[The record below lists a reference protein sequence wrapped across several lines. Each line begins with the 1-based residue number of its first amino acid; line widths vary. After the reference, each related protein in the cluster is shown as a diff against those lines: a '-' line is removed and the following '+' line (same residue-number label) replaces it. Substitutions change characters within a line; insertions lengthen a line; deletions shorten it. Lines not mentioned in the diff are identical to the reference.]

1 MSLLVKYHVFVLHW
15 HNCLR
20 HICAGILFFLYALE
34 FHWRWCFVMRI
45 TNFSMVHY
53 LCWNATRI
61 VVVLCVTCVC
71 LWCTSS
77 VIYALVCGQTCCVVM
92 CSTMFVKFRHRDGY
106 RRNWNYDRFETHNVT
121 SLIVVDY
128 LDQHRLT
135 SAVLLFSDCVV
146 VCVCEIVNVCAKV
159 WKRDGSFCQQCCL
172 YSGKHFSF

>member
-1 MSLLVKYHVFVLHW
+1 
-15 HNCLR
+15 
-20 HICAGILFFLYALE
+20 
-34 FHWRWCFVMRI
+34 MRI

-77 VIYALVCGQTCCVVM
+77 VIYALVCVQTCCVVM

-106 RRNWNYDRFETHNVT
+106 RRNGHHDRFETHNVT

-146 VCVCEIVNVCAKV
+146 VRVCECMCKSMKERVQFLSAMLSLF
-159 WKRDGSFCQQCCL
+159 WQTFF
-172 YSGKHFSF
+172 FS